1 MAIAYAAHDTLV
13 ALFPGQAARLNEILA
28 NDLAAIKAPP
38 PGRVRGRKLGQASSA
53 AMLARR
59 ADDNSSGGEVNFGFG
74 GQVADGNT
82 TFFGTP
88 VNGGTGLT
96 LEWTPDPLTPDASQ
110 PSGIFQLAL
119 GSSWGAVTPFTLSSG
134 NQFRVPEPP
143 VPGSPEFI
151 EAFNE
156 VAALGGSPD
165 NVATPST
172 GTDETR
178 FIGNYWGYDAVPML
192 GTPPRLYAQIAIQVA
207 LAKKLRHPRELARY
221 LALIHTV
228 QADSGI
234 AAWDSKYFYNY
245 YRPVTGVRVDDGVA
259 ETTND
264 PSWDPFGVS
273 VINTT
278 DAIRATPPFPAYPSG
293 HATFGAAV
301 FEIMRSYFGDNTPF
315 TFISDEYNGQ
325 GVDPFGTPRPL
336 VPVRFETFQQAQEE
350 NGQSRIFNGVHW
362 QYDNTTGQDMGVS
375 ISQHVLNNTSAF
387 QRR

>member
-1 MAIAYAAHDTLV
+1 M
-13 ALFPGQAARLNEILA
+13 
-28 NDLAAIKAPP
+28 
-38 PGRVRGRKLGQASSA
+38 
-53 AMLARR
+53 
-59 ADDNSSGGEVNFGFG
+59 
-74 GQVADGNT
+74 
-82 TFFGTP
+82 
-88 VNGGTGLT
+88 
-96 LEWTPDPLTPDASQ
+96 
-110 PSGIFQLAL
+110 GIFQLAL
-119 GSSWGAVTPFTLSSG
+119 GSFWGAVTPFTLASG
-134 NQFRVPEPP
+134 NQFRAPP
-143 VPGSPEFI
+143 PPAPGSPEFNA
-151 EAFNE
+151 AFDE
-156 VAALGGSPD
+156 VAAVGGSPD
-165 NVATPST
+165 NVGTPST

-207 LAKKLRHPRELARY
+207 LAEKLKDPQELARY

-228 QADSGI
+228 QADSGV
-234 AAWDSKYFYNY
+234 AAWDSKYYYNY
-245 YRPVTGVRVDDGVA
+245 YRPVTGVRIDDGIA
-259 ETTND
+259 ETVND

-301 FEIMRSYFGDNTPF
+301 FEIMRSYFGNDTPF

-350 NGQSRIFNGVHW
+350 NGQSRVFNGVHW
-362 QYDNTTGQDMGVS
+362 QYDNTAGQDMGVD
-375 ISQHVLNNTSAF
+375 ISHYVLNDFGAF